1 MRKYGFALCSA
12 ASPVPVTC
20 SGVFDLENDK
30 KGMGYKMGKQGFWH
44 ENENYIDS
52 IMNTVNTLAKDTY
65 IYILHLK
72 QDKAWFSETAK
83 AYFGIQDTYVSD
95 HFEMMRDLIH
105 PYDFW
110 EYEEGIPQR
119 MQGKNLDM
127 ELCVRMKEASGE
139 YHMFS
144 IHTDIVT
151 DEKHSETYLLVLLH
165 NENVLPGIDAL
176 TDLYSQARFMT
187 DLETEIGK
195 KEPFAV
201 LMIKLERFN
210 NLNIIYGNDFTSQI
224 LKETALQFIYMMD
237 GDSAVYRLD
246 GPKFGFILRGCG
258 RDKLLAF
265 EQALRDKLANGIQVN
280 NNRVTLKICAGAIL
294 IEQYDGKAD
303 SLSSKAAYALGHSE
317 TEHQGKMIIF
327 NDEVRTSKNVDL
339 ELMRVIH
346 QSVREG
352 CEGFYVEYQPIVESG
367 TGRIIGAEAL
377 VRWRREP
384 YGTVPP
390 GMFIEWMETDPGM
403 YELGN
408 YVLQTALR
416 ETVEM
421 LDILPEFM
429 LNVNVSA
436 RQMERKEFRAEVLRI
451 LERTGFP
458 ASHLCLELTE
468 RCKDMPL
475 EAIKKEVEFF
485 QGYGIRMA
493 MDDYGTG
500 SASSG
505 IVLHA
510 PMDEIKLDMSFIR
523 GITEDAKK
531 QAMVRTIVDFANS
544 SGMCTCLEGVETEE
558 LQNYLRRY
566 KATWFQ
572 GYYYSKPVEIKKLR
586 ELVHVT

>member
-1 MRKYGFALCSA
+1 MKAQ
-12 ASPVPVTC
+12 
-20 SGVFDLENDK
+20 E
-30 KGMGYKMGKQGFWH
+30 FWH
-44 ENENYIDS
+44 ENERCMDS
-52 IMNTVNTLAKDTY
+52 VMNTVNALAEDTY
-65 IYILHLK
+65 IFILHLG
-72 QDKAWFSETAK
+72 QNRVWFSETAR
-83 AYFGIQDTYVSD
+83 AHFGIRDTYVSD
-95 HFEMMRDLIH
+95 HYEMMRNLIH
-105 PYDFW
+105 PDDWW
-110 EYEEGIPQR
+110 EYEAALPER
-119 MQGKNLDM
+119 VQGKNLDW
-127 ELCVRMKEASGE
+127 ELCVRMRDVSEE
-139 YHMFS
+139 YHMYS

-151 DEKHSETYLLVLLH
+151 DEKNAESYLIVLLH
-165 NENVLPGIDAL
+165 NENILPKIDAL
-176 TDLYSQARFMT
+176 TDLYSKARFT
-187 DLETEIGK
+187 ADLETKIKK
-195 KEPFAV
+195 KESFAV

-210 NLNIIYGNDFTSQI
+210 NLNIIYGTDFTNQL

-237 GDSAVYRLD
+237 ENSAVYRLD

-258 RDKLLAF
+258 REKLLTF
-265 EQALRDKLANGIQVN
+265 EQRLRSRLAKGISVN
-280 NNRVTLKICAGAIL
+280 NRQITLKMCAGAVL
-294 IEQYDGKAD
+294 IGQYDGKAD
-303 SLSSKAAYALGHSE
+303 SISSKAAYALGHSE
-317 TEHQGKMIIF
+317 VEHQGKLIIF

-339 ELMRVIH
+339 ELMKVIH

-352 CEGFYVEYQPIVESG
+352 CDGFYVEYQPIVVAG

-408 YVLQTALR
+408 YVLRTALK
-416 ETVEM
+416 ETVE
-421 LDILPEFM
+421 LLTVLPEFV

-436 RQMERKEFRAEVLRI
+436 RQMEREEFRTEVLCI
-451 LERTGFP
+451 LEQTEFP

-485 QGYGIRMA
+485 QGHGIRMA

-505 IVLHA
+505 IVLYA

-531 QAMVRTIVDFANS
+531 QAMVRSIVEFANS
-544 SGMCTCLEGVETEE
+544 SGMSTCLEGVETEE

-566 KATWFQ
+566 QATWFQ
-572 GYYYSKPVEIKKLR
+572 GYYYSKPIEIRKLR
-586 ELVHVT
+586 ELVRDCCAV

>member
-1 MRKYGFALCSA
+1 
-12 ASPVPVTC
+12 
-20 SGVFDLENDK
+20 
-30 KGMGYKMGKQGFWH
+30 MGEQKFWH
-44 ENENYIDS
+44 DNESYIVS
-52 IMNTVNTLAKDTY
+52 VINTVNMLAEDTY

-72 QDKAWFSETAK
+72 QNKAWFSETAK
-83 AYFGIQDTYVSD
+83 AYFGLRDTYVSD
-95 HFEMMRDLIH
+95 HYEIMRSLIH
-105 PYDFW
+105 PGDLW
-110 EYEEGIPQR
+110 EYEEAIPQR
-119 MQGKNLDM
+119 IQGENLDR
-127 ELCVRMKEASGE
+127 ELCVRMKGASEE

-151 DEKHSETYLLVLLH
+151 DEKNSQEYLLILLH
-165 NENVLPGIDAL
+165 NENVLPRIDAL
-176 TDLYSQARFMT
+176 TDLYSQARFAV
-187 DLETEIGK
+187 DLETVIEK
-195 KEPFAV
+195 KQPFAV

-210 NLNIIYGNDFTSQI
+210 NLNIIYGNDFTNQL

-237 GDSAVYRLD
+237 ENSAVYRLD
-246 GPKFGFILRGCG
+246 GPKFGFILKGCD
-258 RDKLLAF
+258 RKDLISF
-265 EQALRDKLANGIQVN
+265 EQTLRDKLAKGLRVN
-280 NNRVTLKICAGAIL
+280 NKQITLKICAGAIL

-303 SLSSKAAYALGHSE
+303 SLTSKAAYALGHSE
-317 TEHQGKMIIF
+317 TEHQGKLIIF

-352 CEGFYVEYQPIVESG
+352 CEGFYVEYQPIVISG

-390 GMFIEWMETDPGM
+390 GRFIEWMETDPGM

-408 YVLQTALR
+408 YVLQTALQ
-416 ETVEM
+416 ETVG
-421 LDILPEFM
+421 LLSVLPEFV

-436 RQMERKEFRAEVLRI
+436 RQMEREEFRAEVLRI
-451 LERTGFP
+451 LKQTEFP

-475 EAIKKEVEFF
+475 ETIKKEVEFF

-523 GITEDAKK
+523 GITEDVKK
-531 QAMVRTIVDFANS
+531 QAMVKSIVEFANS
-544 SGMCTCLEGVETEE
+544 CGMSTCLEGVETEE
-558 LQNYLRRY
+558 LQNYLRIY
-566 KATWFQ
+566 QATWFQ
-572 GYYYSKPVEIKKLR
+572 GYYYSKPIEIGKLW
-586 ELVHVT
+586 ELVQA

>member
-1 MRKYGFALCSA
+1 
-12 ASPVPVTC
+12 
-20 SGVFDLENDK
+20 
-30 KGMGYKMGKQGFWH
+30 MGEHGFWH
-44 ENENYIDS
+44 ENESYIDS
-52 IMNTVNTLAKDTY
+52 VMNTVNTLAEDTY
-65 IYILHLK
+65 IYMLHLK
-72 QDKAWFSETAK
+72 QNRVWFSKTAK
-83 AYFGIQDTYVSD
+83 AYFGISDTYVLD
-95 HFEMMRDLIH
+95 HYKIMHTLIH
-105 PYDFW
+105 PDDWW
-110 EYEEGIPQR
+110 EYEEGIPER
-119 MQGKNLDM
+119 TQGKNLDR
-127 ELCVRMKEASGE
+127 ELCVRMKDVSGE
-139 YHMFS
+139 YHMYS
-144 IHTDIVT
+144 IHTDIVK
-151 DEKHSETYLLVLLH
+151 DEKNAEEYLLFLLH
-165 NENVLPGIDAL
+165 NENILPRIDAL
-176 TDLYSQARFMT
+176 TDLYSQARFVEDVKT
-187 DLETEIGK
+187 AIDR

-237 GDSAVYRLD
+237 ENSAVYRLD
-246 GPKFGFILRGCG
+246 GPKFGFILKRSG
-258 RDKLLAF
+258 RDKLLTF
-265 EQALRDKLANGIQVN
+265 EQMLRDKLTGGIQVG
-280 NNRVTLKICAGAIL
+280 NRRIALKICAGAIL
-294 IEQYDGKAD
+294 IEQQYEGKAD
-303 SLSSKAAYALGHSE
+303 SLVSKAAYALGHSE
-317 TEHQGKMIIF
+317 TDHQGKMIIF

-339 ELMRVIH
+339 ELMKVIH

-352 CEGFYVEYQPIVESG
+352 CDGFYVEYQPIVVSG
-367 TGRIIGAEAL
+367 TGRIVGAEAL

-408 YVLQTALR
+408 YVLQTALQ
-416 ETVEM
+416 ETVG
-421 LDILPEFM
+421 LLKVLPEFV

-436 RQMERKEFRAEVLRI
+436 RQMEREEFRAEVLRI
-451 LERTGFP
+451 LEQTEFP

-475 EAIKKEVEFF
+475 DAIKKEVEFF

-505 IVLHA
+505 IVLYA

-531 QAMVRTIVDFANS
+531 QAMVRSIVEFANS
-544 SGMCTCLEGVETEE
+544 SGMSTCLEGVETEE

-566 KATWFQ
+566 QATWFQ
-572 GYYYSKPVEIKKLR
+572 GYYYSKPIEIRKLW
-586 ELVHVT
+586 ELVSA

>member
-1 MRKYGFALCSA
+1 M
-12 ASPVPVTC
+12 VI
-20 SGVFDLENDK
+20 
-30 KGMGYKMGKQGFWH
+30 KMKAQEFWH
-44 ENENYIDS
+44 ENERCMDS
-52 IMNTVNTLAKDTY
+52 VMNTVNALAEDIY
-65 IYILHLK
+65 IFILHLG
-72 QDKAWFSETAK
+72 QNRVWFSETAR
-83 AYFGIQDTYVSD
+83 AHFGIRDTYVSD
-95 HFEMMRDLIH
+95 HYEMMRNLIH
-105 PYDFW
+105 PDDWW
-110 EYEEGIPQR
+110 EYEAALPER
-119 MQGKNLDM
+119 VQGKNLVW
-127 ELCVRMKEASGE
+127 ELCVRMKDVSGE
-139 YHMFS
+139 YHMYS

-151 DEKHSETYLLVLLH
+151 DEKNAESYLIVLLH
-165 NENVLPGIDAL
+165 NENVLPKIDAL
-176 TDLYSQARFMT
+176 TDLYSKARFT
-187 DLETEIGK
+187 ADLETEIK
-195 KEPFAV
+195 KKDPFAV

-210 NLNIIYGNDFTSQI
+210 NLNIIYGTDFTNQL

-237 GDSAVYRLD
+237 ENSAVYRLD

-258 RDKLLAF
+258 REKLLIF
-265 EQALRDKLANGIQVN
+265 EQRLRSRLAKGISVN
-280 NNRVTLKICAGAIL
+280 NRQITLKMCAGAVL
-294 IEQYDGKAD
+294 IGQYDGKAD
-303 SLSSKAAYALGHSE
+303 SISSKAAYALGHSE
-317 TEHQGKMIIF
+317 VEHQGKLIIF

-339 ELMRVIH
+339 ELMKVIH

-352 CEGFYVEYQPIVESG
+352 CDGFYVEYQPIVVAG

-408 YVLQTALR
+408 YVLRTALK
-416 ETVEM
+416 ETVE
-421 LDILPEFM
+421 LLTVLPEFV

-436 RQMERKEFRAEVLRI
+436 RQMEREEFRTEVLRI
-451 LERTGFP
+451 LEQTEFP

-485 QGYGIRMA
+485 QGHGIRMA

-505 IVLHA
+505 IVLYA

-531 QAMVRTIVDFANS
+531 QAMVRSIVEFANS
-544 SGMCTCLEGVETEE
+544 SGMSTCLEGVETEE

-566 KATWFQ
+566 QATWFQ
-572 GYYYSKPVEIKKLR
+572 GYYYSKPIEIRKLR
-586 ELVHVT
+586 ELVRDCCAV

>member
-1 MRKYGFALCSA
+1 MR
-12 ASPVPVTC
+12 
-20 SGVFDLENDK
+20 E
-30 KGMGYKMGKQGFWH
+30 QGFWH
-44 ENENYIDS
+44 ENESYIDS
-52 IMNTVNTLAKDTY
+52 VMNTVNMLAEDTY
-65 IYILHLK
+65 IYILHLE
-72 QDKAWFSETAK
+72 QNRAWFSETAK
-83 AYFGIQDTYVSD
+83 TYFGIQGTYASD
-95 HFEMMRDLIH
+95 HYEIMRGLIH
-105 PYDFW
+105 PDDWW
-110 EYEEGIPQR
+110 EYEEGIPKR
-119 MQGKNLDM
+119 MQGKNLDR

-151 DEKHSETYLLVLLH
+151 DEKNAQSYLLILLH
-165 NENVLPGIDAL
+165 NENVLPRIDAL
-176 TDLYSQARFMT
+176 TDLYSNARFAS
-187 DLETEIGK
+187 DLATEIEK

-201 LMIKLERFN
+201 LMIKLERFT
-210 NLNIIYGNDFTSQI
+210 NLNIIYGTGITNQI

-237 GDSAVYRLD
+237 ESSAVYRLD

-258 RDKLLAF
+258 REKLLAF
-265 EQALRDKLANGIQVN
+265 DQALRDKLAKGIHVN
-280 NNRVTLKICAGAIL
+280 NKQITLKICAGAIL

-303 SLSSKAAYALGHSE
+303 SLRSKAAYALGHSE
-317 TEHQGKMIIF
+317 TEHQGKLIIF

-339 ELMRVIH
+339 DLMKVIH

-352 CEGFYVEYQPIVESG
+352 CKGFYVEYQPIVASE
-367 TGRIIGAEAL
+367 TGRIVGAEAL

-408 YVLQTALR
+408 YVLQTALQ
-416 ETVEM
+416 ETVG
-421 LDILPEFM
+421 LLAILPEFV

-436 RQMERKEFRAEVLRI
+436 RQMEREEFRTEVLRI
-451 LERTGFP
+451 LEQTDFP

-468 RCKDMPL
+468 RCRDMPL
-475 EAIKKEVEFF
+475 DIIKKEVEFF

-523 GITEDAKK
+523 GIIEDAKK
-531 QAMVRTIVDFANS
+531 QAMVRSIVEFANS
-544 SGMCTCLEGVETEE
+544 SGMSTCLEGVETEE

-566 KATWFQ
+566 QATWFQ
-572 GYYYSKPVEIKKLR
+572 GYYYSKPVEIKKLWD
-586 ELVHVT
+586 LVQDCCEVR

>member
-1 MRKYGFALCSA
+1 MKAQ
-12 ASPVPVTC
+12 
-20 SGVFDLENDK
+20 E
-30 KGMGYKMGKQGFWH
+30 FWH
-44 ENENYIDS
+44 ENERCMDS
-52 IMNTVNTLAKDTY
+52 VMNTVNALAEDTY
-65 IYILHLK
+65 IFILHLG
-72 QDKAWFSETAK
+72 QNRVWFSETAR
-83 AYFGIQDTYVSD
+83 AHFGIRDTYVSD
-95 HFEMMRDLIH
+95 HYEMMRNLIH
-105 PYDFW
+105 PDDWW
-110 EYEEGIPQR
+110 EYEAALPER
-119 MQGKNLDM
+119 VQGKNLDW
-127 ELCVRMKEASGE
+127 ELCVRMRDVSEE
-139 YHMFS
+139 YHMYS

-151 DEKHSETYLLVLLH
+151 DEKNAESYLIVLLH
-165 NENVLPGIDAL
+165 NENVLPKIDAL
-176 TDLYSQARFMT
+176 TDLYSKARFT
-187 DLETEIGK
+187 ADLETKIKK
-195 KEPFAV
+195 KESFAV

-210 NLNIIYGNDFTSQI
+210 NLNIIYGTDFTNQL

-237 GDSAVYRLD
+237 ENSAVYRLD

-258 RDKLLAF
+258 REKLLTF
-265 EQALRDKLANGIQVN
+265 EQRLRSRLAKGISVN
-280 NNRVTLKICAGAIL
+280 NRQITLKMCAGAVL
-294 IEQYDGKAD
+294 IGQYDGKAD
-303 SLSSKAAYALGHSE
+303 SISSKAAYALGHSE
-317 TEHQGKMIIF
+317 VEHQGKLIIF

-339 ELMRVIH
+339 ELMKVIH

-352 CEGFYVEYQPIVESG
+352 CDGFYVEYQPIVVAG

-408 YVLQTALR
+408 YVLRTALK
-416 ETVEM
+416 ETVE
-421 LDILPEFM
+421 LLTVLPEFV

-436 RQMERKEFRAEVLRI
+436 RQMEREEFRTEVLCI
-451 LERTGFP
+451 LEQTEFP

-485 QGYGIRMA
+485 QGHGIRMA

-505 IVLHA
+505 IVLYA

-531 QAMVRTIVDFANS
+531 QAMVRSIVEFANS
-544 SGMCTCLEGVETEE
+544 SGMSTCLEGVETEE

-566 KATWFQ
+566 QATWFQ
-572 GYYYSKPVEIKKLR
+572 GYYYSKPIEIRKLR
-586 ELVHVT
+586 ELVRDCCAV